1 MRKIQDKVVG
11 SFRKVLGKV
20 AYGETPEIC
29 LQHTALSTRYAGA
42 FFAAFVVQHVRPM
55 SKFIQLHPIFTAG

>member
-20 AYGETPEIC
+20 VYGEIPEIC
-29 LQHTALSTRYAGA
+29 LQHTALAMRVL
-42 FFAAFVVQHVRPM
+42 FLLLLLCNM
-55 SKFIQLHPIFTAG
+55 SVL

>member
-11 SFRKVLGKV
+11 RFRKVLGKV
-20 AYGETPEIC
+20 AYGEIPEIC
-29 LQHTALSTRYAGA
+29 LQHTAPLLGC